1 MNDRTFLGASVV
13 AAFVASLCCVLP
25 IVFAVG
31 GFAVVGAAAF
41 FASMRPY
48 LLAVAVA
55 LLAARFY
62 FAYRKPADAC
72 GPGSTCARPTV
83 GRLGRFGLWLAT
95 AAVIAFAAF
104 PYYSSRVSNLLIPK
118 GAAVTTQVA
127 GSVQQARFAVH
138 GMDCPACAKAVESKL
153 TNLKGVRKATV
164 SYEQGRAEVEYDPAS
179 VSVEQLRQAI
189 ADAGYH
195 AQQLESG
202 SES

>member
-1 MNDRTFLGASVV
+1 MNDRTFLGASVA

-41 FASMRPY
+41 FASLRPY
-48 LLAVAVA
+48 LLLMTFA
-55 LLAARFY
+55 LLGAGFY
-62 FAYRKPADAC
+62 FAYRKPTQAC
-72 GPGSTCARPTV
+72 EPGSTCARPTV
-83 GRLGRFGLWLAT
+83 GRSGRIGLWLAT

-104 PYYSSRVSNLLIPK
+104 PYYSSGVSALLISNQATV
-118 GAAVTTQVA
+118 AAPATS
-127 GSVQQARFAVH
+127 SVLSVSFAVH

-153 TNLKGVRKATV
+153 TALPGVHKAAV

-179 VSVEQLRQAI
+179 VSVEQLQQAI

-195 AQQLESG
+195 AQKIGGEPEL
-202 SES
+202 